1 MPLSHEIK
9 KFCSLKMF
17 KYKSDIQSSEKLIEF
32 IEFIFE
38 IWEVCNFILLK
49 FWKVVF
55 ELINSVT
62 HSWLP
67 CT

>member
-38 IWEVCNFILLK
+38 I
-49 FWKVVF
+49 
-55 ELINSVT
+55 
-62 HSWLP
+62 
-67 CT
+67 